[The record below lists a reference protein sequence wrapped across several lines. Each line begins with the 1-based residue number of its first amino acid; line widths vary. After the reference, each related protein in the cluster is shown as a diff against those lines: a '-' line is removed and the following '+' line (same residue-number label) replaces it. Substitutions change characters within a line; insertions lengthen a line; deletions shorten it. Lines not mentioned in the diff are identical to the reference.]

1 MLKWMFYYRGH
12 SGDFDEW
19 EALGNPGWGWKG
31 VEPYFKRAEK
41 FIGQGNDANIYGT
54 ESKMGVEQNRFRYQA
69 DDIVLRALKERGYK
83 LGEVNGAE
91 EDEGFWARA
100 VQSTT
105 LGWRAGTYNSFV
117 RPLLDEK
124 DIKVLTYTLA
134 KEVVFDEKDKLKA
147 KGIKVERF
155 GEELEYNAKKEV
167 ILSAGAIGSA
177 QILML
182 SGIGPKAELAKNGIQ
197 SRIDL
202 PVGKNLQDHIHLPFQ
217 FHVGSD
223 EDLTLSPFMAMNP
236 VNIFNYVV
244 NGSGPLAYNNLGANG
259 AWHSPLAK
267 GEKRPG
273 TDSLFSCF
281 SDCLIFYCA

>member
-1 MLKWMFYYRGH
+1 MT
-12 SGDFDEW
+12 SGRPLVTLAGAGRDR
-19 EALGNPGWGWKG
+19 

-54 ESKMGVEQNRFRYQA
+54 EGKMGVEQNRFRYQA

-155 GEELEYNAKKEV
+155 GEGGHSLCWSNR
-167 ILSAGAIGSA
+167 IGADSYA
-177 QILML
+177 L
-182 SGIGPKAELAKNGIQ
+182 
-197 SRIDL
+197 
-202 PVGKNLQDHIHLPFQ
+202 
-217 FHVGSD
+217 
-223 EDLTLSPFMAMNP
+223 
-236 VNIFNYVV
+236 
-244 NGSGPLAYNNLGANG
+244 
-259 AWHSPLAK
+259 WHRTQ
-267 GEKRPG
+267 GG
-273 TDSLFSCF
+273 TGQKWHTIS
-281 SDCLIFYCA
+281 Y